1 MKSSERK
8 DIRNSCLYSVIILIS
23 MLMFLGCEEKDP
35 VQNPPPEVNF
45 IADMTIAW
53 DGSTINFTNRTLN
66 DPSSWLWSFGDG
78 NTSTDQEPSHVY
90 NSAGTYTVELE
101 ATNES
106 GTSSLEKPD
115 YITII
120 ETGTLTD
127 DRDGNSYRT
136 VEIGEQVWMA
146 ENLKYLPSVAQVPDE
161 HSYTDP
167 LYYVIQYYGTDVN
180 AAKATEEYLTY
191 GVLYNWPALMNGE
204 QSSNNSP
211 SGVQGVCPA
220 GWHVPSQAEWSEL
233 IGHLGGED
241 IAGGKLKE
249 TGDLHWIPNV
259 GATNETGFTA
269 LPGGA
274 LLAYAEDGIIE
285 SPTFVMLE
293 SKGTYWTTTE
303 KNEKIASAY
312 HLNTGDAGIWHLD
325 NLPNSKGDGFSVRCI
340 QNE

>member
-1 MKSSERK
+1 MRK
-8 DIRNSCLYSVIILIS
+8 HRLPMIVLFLAGILILS
-23 MLMFLGCEEKDP
+23 ACKEDP
-35 VQNPPPEVNF
+35 IPIPKPDVKFV
-45 IADMTIAW
+45 ADMTIAW
-53 DGSTINFTNRTLN
+53 DETTISFTNRTLN
-66 DPSSWLWSFGDG
+66 EPSSWLWSFGDG
-78 NTSTDQEPSHVY
+78 NTSTDQEPAHVY
-90 NSAGTYTVELE
+90 NSAGTYTVELTAE
-101 ATNES
+101 NES

-127 DRDGNSYRT
+127 DRDGNSYRS
-136 VEIGEQVWMA
+136 VEIGNQVWMA

-161 HSYTDP
+161 QSYTDP
-167 LYYVIQYYGTDVN
+167 LHYVHTYYGTDVN

-204 QSSNNSP
+204 QSSNNIP

-220 GWHVPSQAEWSEL
+220 GWHVPSQAEWNEL
-233 IGHLGGED
+233 IVHLGGTD

-249 TGDLHWIPNV
+249 TGGLHWNSNV

-285 SPTFVMLE
+285 LPTFTMLE
-293 SKGTYWTTTE
+293 LGTYWTTTE
-303 KNEKIASAY
+303 RNEKIASAY
-312 HLNTGDAGIWHLD
+312 ILNSGDAGLYHLD
-325 NLPNSKGDGFSVRCI
+325 NWNSKGNGFSVRCI
-340 QNE
+340 QD